1 MKRKHTILLCKYAVL
16 VIITIITLTPI
27 FWTALSTLRTGIA
40 TNRSFFPSI
49 NEISLKN
56 YVDLFNERNV
66 FRFIKNS
73 LMYSSFSAVIC
84 VALGVLA
91 GYSLSRYKL
100 PGKKLILTG
109 FIVVMMIPALVLL
122 VPLYFMLARINFVNR
137 AALITIYVAGSIP
150 FSVWLNKVYIDS
162 IPHELDEAAY
172 IDGCTK
178 LKSLLHIILPL
189 AMPGCFSSL
198 IIIFVNAWNEL
209 IFAMTFLDRMEYRPI
224 TSGIIGAMGQYN
236 NQWFKMNTFAIIA
249 CIPILLLFFF
259 FQRYILGGL
268 VAGAVKE

>member
-1 MKRKHTILLCKYAVL
+1 
-16 VIITIITLTPI
+16 
-27 FWTALSTLRTGIA
+27 
-40 TNRSFFPSI
+40 
-49 NEISLKN
+49 
-56 YVDLFNERNV
+56 
-66 FRFIKNS
+66 
-73 LMYSSFSAVIC
+73 MYSSFSAVIC
-84 VALGVLA
+84 VAFGVLA

-137 AALITIYVAGSIP
+137 AALITIYAAGSIP
-150 FSVWLNKVYIDS
+150 FSVWLNKTYIDS

-198 IIIFVNAWNEL
+198 IIIFVSAWNEL

-224 TSGIIGAMGQYN
+224 TSGIIGAIGQYG
-236 NQWFKMNTFAIIA
+236 NQLYKMNTFAIIA